1 MSTQQ
6 DAELTEAYRKF
17 KADNPKI
24 GRDTISSNEG
34 WGDKFRHYLPDS
46 LRTLSLMF
54 IGGRLQSLE
63 KAGKFREFTSG
74 TAAASEADHEHS
86 GALQLGSTR
95 DEAKDSYRWTNDP
108 LYKSTV
114 RKQALERDCNTCQF
128 CGRVDR
134 LQVHHRSYKRCRT
147 PQEINDVITLCQFCH
162 SSLHKAWESRR
173 TGKLSPLQ
181 IELGNIRNEYG
192 SNYLAEQDCDG
203 HGTEAPLFESH
214 SRCEALLWA
223 ED

>member
-54 IGGRLQSLE
+54 IGGRLQCLE
-63 KAGKFREFTSG
+63 KAGKFGHFTSG
-74 TAAASEADHEHS
+74 AAAASEADHEHS
-86 GALQLGSTR
+86 GVLQLGGSR
-95 DEAKDSYRWTNDP
+95 DDAKDLYRWTNDP

-114 RKQALERDCNTCQF
+114 RKQALERDQKTCQF
-128 CGRVDR
+128 CCRTDR

-147 PQEINDVITLCQFCH
+147 PREIDDVITLCQFCH

-173 TGKLSPLQ
+173 TGKPSPLQ
-181 IELGNIRNEYG
+181 IELGDIRYEDG
-192 SNYLAEQDCDG
+192 SEHVAEQDCDG
-203 HGTEAPLFESH
+203 HGIETPLLQSN